1 MTRLSEPKTPSAH
14 SPHVRT
20 ASQPLP
26 PMATLVDQYADR
38 LYRAAALGQSPD
50 DARDLCQE
58 TFLVAARSADTF
70 EGRSAPY
77 TWLYGIMKNL
87 RRSRRRKAART
98 LPADAPRLTV
108 ATPEARLT
116 REQTHRRVHD
126 AIARLPESQ
135 REAVAL
141 FYLEELRVAEVA
153 DRLNVPI
160 GTVKS
165 RLSAARSVLRRAL
178 KGDR

>member
-1 MTRLSEPKTPSAH
+1 MTA
-14 SPHVRT
+14 
-20 ASQPLP
+20 
-26 PMATLVDQYADR
+26 LVDQYADR

-50 DARDLCQE
+50 EARDLCQE
-58 TFLVAARSADTF
+58 TFLVAARNPAAF

-87 RRSRRRKAART
+87 RRARRRKAAR
-98 LPADAPRLTV
+98 PAPIDAPRLSV
-108 ATPEARLT
+108 VTPEADLT
-116 REQTHRRVHD
+116 RQQTHRRVH
-126 AIARLPESQ
+126 AAVAKLPESQ

-141 FYLEELRVAEVA
+141 FYLEELSVAEVA
-153 DRLNVPI
+153 ARLGVPP